1 MAKESARVIKARLER
16 DVLRR
21 GHQRRVARL
30 KAIRR
35 DLTAIRARKSALM
48 KRVNAACKVS
58 RERALVSARER
69 LRIETA
75 KLRQEVKEAKQA
87 ERNRCLARRVKTS
100 LGTRVAADKLREEAR
115 RISEKENEVRA
126 GKHLAARAKS
136 RTTARE
142 RAQES
147 DDEVRSNLDP
157 ALVPIFDVVRRV
169 IKGSPHIS
177 RTEAFLQWVEENP
190 DEIWQMREADASR
203 QVRELLKA
211 EHEAHRE
218 AESAR
223 KAALRA
229 EQALEAC
236 GGKCGHKK
244 KRVPGSRRA
253 PEDEEVPF

>member
-1 MAKESARVIKARLER
+1 MAKESARVIKAKLER
-16 DVLRR
+16 DVMR
-21 GHQRRVARL
+21 GAHRRRVARL

-35 DLTAIRARKSALM
+35 DLAAIRARKSALM

-58 RERALVSARER
+58 RERALASARER

-100 LGTRVAADKLREEAR
+100 LGTRLAADKLREEAR
-115 RISEKENEVRA
+115 RIADKESEVRA
-126 GKHLAARAKS
+126 GKHLATRAKARS
-136 RTTARE
+136 TARE
-142 RAQES
+142 RSEES

-157 ALVPIFDVVRRV
+157 GLIPIFDVVRRQ

-177 RTEAFLQWVEENP
+177 RTEAFLQWTEENP
-190 DEIWQMREADASR
+190 DEIWQMREADAAR

-211 EHEAHRE
+211 EHDAHLETER
-218 AESAR
+218 SR

-229 EQALEAC
+229 EQALSAC

-244 KRVPGSRRA
+244 KRATRA
-253 PEDEEVPF
+253 ELEEVPF